1 MRRIDHAFARRLA
14 CFETVFCYMVTFE
27 IFRLETNVDSFAA
40 NDVIFRKGDARTVM
54 YVVKE
59 GEVDIQIGDKVV
71 ETVRPNGI
79 FGEMAMVDGQPRTA
93 SAIARTDCK
102 LVPIDQKR
110 FQFLVQQTPYFAIQV
125 MQLLVERLRRMDK
138 MIEA

>member
-1 MRRIDHAFARRLA
+1 MI
-14 CFETVFCYMVTFE
+14 TFE
-27 IFRLETNVDSFAA
+27 IFRLETNVDFFAA
-40 NDVIFRKGDARTVM
+40 SDVIFCKGDARTVM

-59 GEVDIQIGDKVV
+59 GEVDIKIGDKVV

-102 LVPIDQKR
+102 LIPIDQKR